1 MARVK
6 PGSLFDGLSGRLGDF
21 VFATGVNGTIV
32 KAAPKARSASK
43 STASQKAAQA
53 RFSMA
58 NRFLSRAGRIVRLAR
73 GSEEHIAPALT
84 VKNLINEVIGGQYPD
99 HFIAY
104 TRLKVSAGT
113 LTAPKEASIK
123 QIEDR
128 TFAVRW
134 TNRKRLKPA
143 EVIVAMYSPL
153 QECWEIESSSLDSKC
168 MLIEIP
174 GYINDVLEC
183 FLFLRYSD
191 GTRVSDSIYLGSV
204 VCA

>member
-1 MARVK
+1 
-6 PGSLFDGLSGRLGDF
+6 
-21 VFATGVNGTIV
+21 VNGTII

-43 STASQKAAQA
+43 PTVSQKAVRA

-58 NRFLSRAGRIVRLAR
+58 NRFLSGAGRIVRLAR
-73 GSEEHIAPALT
+73 GSEEHITPALT
-84 VKNLINEVIGGQYPD
+84 VKNLMNEVIGGQHPD
-99 HFIAY
+99 HFIDY

-153 QECWEIESSSLDSKC
+153 QECWEIESSPLDSKC

-174 GYINDVLEC
+174 GYIND
-183 FLFLRYSD
+183 
-191 GTRVSDSIYLGSV
+191 
-204 VCA
+204 